1 MNNDVPD
8 PHNLPVLSADV
19 ELRARGTD
27 LVGVRQAFSP
37 LAGDCVRDLMV
48 SLNTL
53 RQLAQ
58 EAHERGDF
66 RAECKIASRICALT
80 IKALRL
86 VS

>member
-1 MNNDVPD
+1 M
-8 PHNLPVLSADV
+8 
-19 ELRARGTD
+19 
-27 LVGVRQAFSP
+27 
-37 LAGDCVRDLMV
+37 AGDCARDLMA

-66 RAECKIASRICALT
+66 RAEFKIASRICALT
-80 IKALRL
+80 NKALRL